1 MGERLNQRFT
11 MITVDVLCSDELS
24 DFEKILFS
32 MIMAL
37 TKKNG
42 YCYATNGYLANILKK
57 GKSTVSKS
65 VGKLIELGFL
75 DSEIL
80 YKDGTKE
87 IQGRLLFLASPKK
100 RCPNPKNEDTPIL
113 ENEDT
118 LYSKMS
124 IPPRLANAD
133 SNGATSDFLR
143 GDNKNN
149 NKKILDNRN
158 LYNIT
163 ISAREKNQ
171 TSLNAP
177 ALKENPN
184 ENFKNRPLNE
194 NQVGYGVEKPNV
206 ETKPSLTSKPTL
218 EAKPSLVATKSN
230 ATSDYVS
237 YTSPKNY
244 ATEKEWYEALKMTD
258 LMGWN
263 IEGILYTHL
272 IPYLEDKRGR
282 PLQDFEIKRISAE
295 LAKYVGV
302 SQLEIVRRCIKGGFR
317 EIKPFGTDK
326 LRKDYPDMCWEL
338 GDNYEI

>member
-1 MGERLNQRFT
+1 
-11 MITVDVLCSDELS
+11 MIKTHSVDVELAKKVGFDE
-24 DFEKILFS
+24 
-32 MIMAL
+32 
-37 TKKNG
+37 
-42 YCYATNGYLANILKK
+42 ANILGFVAYWVKNNRDNNRNFYDGRYWTYNSAQALTEQFPYWTRRQISGLLEKLEKMGAIIK
-57 GKSTVSKS
+57 GN
-65 VGKLIELGFL
+65 
-75 DSEIL
+75 
-80 YKDGTKE
+80 Y
-87 IQGRLLFLASPKK
+87 
-100 RCPNPKNEDTPIL
+100 
-113 ENEDT
+113 
-118 LYSKMS
+118 
-124 IPPRLANAD
+124 
-133 SNGATSDFLR
+133 
-143 GDNKNN
+143 NKNKFDRSSWYALTDKFMYLIGAEMDETNTEIHFTNTEMDETNTEIHFTNTEMDETNTEIIIGN
-149 NKKILDNRN
+149 NYKPIDKPNSF
-158 LYNIT
+158 
-163 ISAREKNQ
+163 SAREKNQ

-194 NQVGYGVEKPNV
+194 NQVGYGVERSN
-206 ETKPSLTSKPTL
+206 LTSKPTL
-218 EAKPSLVATKSN
+218 EAKPSLVATKLN
-230 ATSDYVS
+230 TTSDYVS

-244 ATEKEWYEALKMTD
+244 ATEKEWYAALKMTD

-282 PLQDFEIKRISAE
+282 PLQDFEIRRISVE

>member
-1 MGERLNQRFT
+1 
-11 MITVDVLCSDELS
+11 MIKTHSVDVELAKKVGFDEANMLGFVAYWVKNNRDNNRNFYDGRYWTYNSAQALTEQFPYWTRRQISGLLEKLEKMGAIVKGNYNKNKFDRSSWYALS
-24 DFEKILFS
+24 DKFMYLIGAE
-32 MIMAL
+32 MDE
-37 TKKNG
+37 
-42 YCYATNGYLANILKK
+42 TN
-57 GKSTVSKS
+57 T
-65 VGKLIELGFL
+65 
-75 DSEIL
+75 EIIIGNN
-80 YKDGTKE
+80 YKPIDK
-87 IQGRLLFLASPKK
+87 
-100 RCPNPKNEDTPIL
+100 PN
-113 ENEDT
+113 
-118 LYSKMS
+118 S
-124 IPPRLANAD
+124 
-133 SNGATSDFLR
+133 F
-143 GDNKNN
+143 
-149 NKKILDNRN
+149 
-158 LYNIT
+158 
-163 ISAREKNQ
+163 SAREKNQ

-177 ALKENPN
+177 TLKENPN

-206 ETKPSLTSKPTL
+206 ETKPSLASKPTL

-230 ATSDYVS
+230 TTSDYIS

-244 ATEKEWYEALKMTD
+244 ATEKEWYAALKMTD

-282 PLQDFEIKRISAE
+282 PLQDFEIRRISAE

>member
-1 MGERLNQRFT
+1 
-11 MITVDVLCSDELS
+11 MIKTHSVDVELAKKVGFDE
-24 DFEKILFS
+24 
-32 MIMAL
+32 
-37 TKKNG
+37 
-42 YCYATNGYLANILKK
+42 ANILGFVAYWVKNNRDNNRNFYDGRYWTYNSAQALTEQFPYWTRRQISGLLEKLEKMGAIVK
-57 GKSTVSKS
+57 GN
-65 VGKLIELGFL
+65 
-75 DSEIL
+75 
-80 YKDGTKE
+80 Y
-87 IQGRLLFLASPKK
+87 
-100 RCPNPKNEDTPIL
+100 
-113 ENEDT
+113 
-118 LYSKMS
+118 
-124 IPPRLANAD
+124 
-133 SNGATSDFLR
+133 
-143 GDNKNN
+143 NKNKFDRSSWYALSDKFMYLIGAEMDETNTEIHFTNTEMDETNTEIIIGN
-149 NKKILDNRN
+149 NYKPIDKPNSF
-158 LYNIT
+158 
-163 ISAREKNQ
+163 SAREKNQ

-194 NQVGYGVEKPNV
+194 NQIGYGVEKPN
-206 ETKPSLTSKPTL
+206 PISKPTL
-218 EAKPSLVATKSN
+218 EAKPSLVAIKSN
-230 ATSDYVS
+230 TASDYVS

-282 PLQDFEIKRISAE
+282 PLQDSEIRRISVE
-295 LAKYVGV
+295 LAKYVGI

>member
-1 MGERLNQRFT
+1 M
-11 MITVDVLCSDELS
+11 DE
-24 DFEKILFS
+24 
-32 MIMAL
+32 
-37 TKKNG
+37 
-42 YCYATNGYLANILKK
+42 TN
-57 GKSTVSKS
+57 T
-65 VGKLIELGFL
+65 
-75 DSEIL
+75 EIIIGNN
-80 YKDGTKE
+80 YKPIDK
-87 IQGRLLFLASPKK
+87 
-100 RCPNPKNEDTPIL
+100 PN
-113 ENEDT
+113 
-118 LYSKMS
+118 S
-124 IPPRLANAD
+124 
-133 SNGATSDFLR
+133 F
-143 GDNKNN
+143 
-149 NKKILDNRN
+149 
-158 LYNIT
+158 
-163 ISAREKNQ
+163 SAREKNQ

-194 NQVGYGVEKPNV
+194 NQVGYGVERSN
-206 ETKPSLTSKPTL
+206 LTSKPTL
-218 EAKPSLVATKSN
+218 EAKPSLVATKLN
-230 ATSDYVS
+230 TTSDYVS

-244 ATEKEWYEALKMTD
+244 ATEKEWYAALKMTD

-282 PLQDFEIKRISAE
+282 PLQDFEIRRISVE

>member
-1 MGERLNQRFT
+1 
-11 MITVDVLCSDELS
+11 MIKTHSVDVELAKKVGFDEANMLGFVAYWVKNNRDNNRNFYDGRYWTYNS
-24 DFEKILFS
+24 AQ
-32 MIMAL
+32 AL
-37 TKKNG
+37 TEQFPYWTRRQISGLLEKLEKVG
-42 YCYATNGYLANILKK
+42 AIIK
-57 GKSTVSKS
+57 GN
-65 VGKLIELGFL
+65 
-75 DSEIL
+75 
-80 YKDGTKE
+80 Y
-87 IQGRLLFLASPKK
+87 
-100 RCPNPKNEDTPIL
+100 
-113 ENEDT
+113 
-118 LYSKMS
+118 
-124 IPPRLANAD
+124 
-133 SNGATSDFLR
+133 
-143 GDNKNN
+143 NKNKFDRSSWYALTDKFMYLIGAEMDETNTEIHFTNTEMDETNTEMDETNTEIIIGN
-149 NKKILDNRN
+149 NYKPIYKPNSF
-158 LYNIT
+158 
-163 ISAREKNQ
+163 SAREKNQ

-194 NQVGYGVEKPNV
+194 NQIGYGVEKPN
-206 ETKPSLTSKPTL
+206 PASKPTL

-230 ATSDYVS
+230 TTSDYVS

-244 ATEKEWYEALKMTD
+244 ATEKEWYAALKMTD

-282 PLQDFEIKRISAE
+282 PLQDFEIRRISAE
-295 LAKYVGV
+295 LAKYVGI

>member
-1 MGERLNQRFT
+1 M
-11 MITVDVLCSDELS
+11 
-24 DFEKILFS
+24 
-32 MIMAL
+32 
-37 TKKNG
+37 
-42 YCYATNGYLANILKK
+42 
-57 GKSTVSKS
+57 
-65 VGKLIELGFL
+65 
-75 DSEIL
+75 SEIH
-80 YKDGTKE
+80 
-87 IQGRLLFLASPKK
+87 
-100 RCPNPKNEDTPIL
+100 
-113 ENEDT
+113 
-118 LYSKMS
+118 
-124 IPPRLANAD
+124 
-133 SNGATSDFLR
+133 AT
-143 GDNKNN
+143 NKNN
-149 NKKILDNRN
+149 NFNTQTTSQTTSEN
-158 LYNIT
+158 SF
-163 ISAREKNQ
+163 SAREKNQ

-194 NQVGYGVEKPNV
+194 NQIGYGVEKPN
-206 ETKPSLTSKPTL
+206 LTSKPTL
-218 EAKPSLVATKSN
+218 EAKPSLVATKPN

-244 ATEKEWYEALKMTD
+244 ATEKEWYEALGMTD

-263 IEGILYTHL
+263 IEGILYAHL

>member
-1 MGERLNQRFT
+1 MGHAEFLRELNARPIAVYPIYIEFARS
-11 MITVDVLCSDELS
+11 VNAGLLLS
-24 DFEKILFS
+24 QLMFYFQS
-32 MIMAL
+32 
-37 TKKNG
+37 
-42 YCYATNGYLANILKK
+42 LKK
-57 GKSTVSKS
+57 DKIFKTNEEICAETMLTINELRAAKKIIKECGFIETSKEGLPARTFYKIDWDKYYKTMSAFAAEKQRNNNGEINPASCIKSTRPVE
-65 VGKLIELGFL
+65 LISRDQL
-75 DSEIL
+75 SEIH
-80 YKDGTKE
+80 
-87 IQGRLLFLASPKK
+87 
-100 RCPNPKNEDTPIL
+100 
-113 ENEDT
+113 
-118 LYSKMS
+118 
-124 IPPRLANAD
+124 
-133 SNGATSDFLR
+133 AT
-143 GDNKNN
+143 NKNN
-149 NKKILDNRN
+149 NFNTQTTSETTSEN
-158 LYNIT
+158 SF
-163 ISAREKNQ
+163 SAREKNQ

-194 NQVGYGVEKPNV
+194 NQVGYGVEKPN
-206 ETKPSLTSKPTL
+206 LTSKPTL

-230 ATSDYVS
+230 TASDYVS

-282 PLQDFEIKRISAE
+282 PLQDFEIRRISVE

>member
-1 MGERLNQRFT
+1 MGHTEFLRELNARPVAVYPIYIDFT
-11 MITVDVLCSDELS
+11 GSVPAGMLLS
-24 DFEKILFS
+24 QLMFYFQS
-32 MIMAL
+32 
-37 TKKNG
+37 
-42 YCYATNGYLANILKK
+42 LKK
-57 GKSTVSKS
+57 DKIFKTNEDICIDTRLTANELRAAKKLIKECGFIEISKEGLPARTFYEINWSKYYKIMSAFADEKQRNDNGEINPASSIKSTRPV
-65 VGKLIELGFL
+65 ELNSRDQL
-75 DSEIL
+75 SEIH
-80 YKDGTKE
+80 
-87 IQGRLLFLASPKK
+87 
-100 RCPNPKNEDTPIL
+100 
-113 ENEDT
+113 
-118 LYSKMS
+118 
-124 IPPRLANAD
+124 
-133 SNGATSDFLR
+133 AT
-143 GDNKNN
+143 NKNN
-149 NKKILDNRN
+149 NFNTQTTSETTSEN
-158 LYNIT
+158 SF
-163 ISAREKNQ
+163 SAREKNQ
-171 TSLNAP
+171 TSLNAS

-194 NQVGYGVEKPNV
+194 NQIGYGVEKPN
-206 ETKPSLTSKPTL
+206 LANKPTL
-218 EAKPSLVATKSN
+218 EAKPSLVATKPN

-244 ATEKEWYEALKMTD
+244 ATEKEWYEALGMTD

-282 PLQDFEIKRISAE
+282 PLQDFEIRRISAE

>member
-1 MGERLNQRFT
+1 
-11 MITVDVLCSDELS
+11 MIKTHSVDVELAKKVGFDE
-24 DFEKILFS
+24 
-32 MIMAL
+32 
-37 TKKNG
+37 
-42 YCYATNGYLANILKK
+42 ANILGFVAYWVKNNRDNNRNFYDGRYWTYNSAQALTEQFPYWTRRQISGLLEKLEKMGAIIK
-57 GKSTVSKS
+57 GN
-65 VGKLIELGFL
+65 
-75 DSEIL
+75 
-80 YKDGTKE
+80 Y
-87 IQGRLLFLASPKK
+87 
-100 RCPNPKNEDTPIL
+100 
-113 ENEDT
+113 
-118 LYSKMS
+118 
-124 IPPRLANAD
+124 
-133 SNGATSDFLR
+133 
-143 GDNKNN
+143 NKNKFDRSSWYALSDKFMYLIGAEMDETNTEIHFTNTEMDETNTGIIIGN
-149 NKKILDNRN
+149 NYKPIDKPNSF
-158 LYNIT
+158 
-163 ISAREKNQ
+163 SAREENQ

-177 ALKENPN
+177 TLKENPN

-194 NQVGYGVEKPNV
+194 NQVGYGVEKSN
-206 ETKPSLTSKPTL
+206 LASKPTL

-230 ATSDYVS
+230 TASDYVS

-244 ATEKEWYEALKMTD
+244 ATEKEWYKALKMTD

-282 PLQDFEIKRISAE
+282 PLQDFEIRRISAE

>member
-1 MGERLNQRFT
+1 MLSWQKKVGF
-11 MITVDVLCSDELS
+11 DE
-24 DFEKILFS
+24 
-32 MIMAL
+32 
-37 TKKNG
+37 
-42 YCYATNGYLANILKK
+42 ANILGFVAYWVKNNRDNNRNFYDGRYWTYNSAQALTEQFPYWTRRQISGLLEKLEKMGAIIK
-57 GKSTVSKS
+57 GN
-65 VGKLIELGFL
+65 
-75 DSEIL
+75 
-80 YKDGTKE
+80 Y
-87 IQGRLLFLASPKK
+87 
-100 RCPNPKNEDTPIL
+100 
-113 ENEDT
+113 
-118 LYSKMS
+118 
-124 IPPRLANAD
+124 
-133 SNGATSDFLR
+133 
-143 GDNKNN
+143 NKNKFDRSSWYALSDKFMYLIGAEMDETNTEIIIGN
-149 NKKILDNRN
+149 NYKPIDKPNSF
-158 LYNIT
+158 
-163 ISAREKNQ
+163 SAREKNQ

-194 NQVGYGVEKPNV
+194 NQIGYGVEKPN
-206 ETKPSLTSKPTL
+206 PASKPKI
-218 EAKPSLVATKSN
+218 EAKPSLDARKSN
-230 ATSDYVS
+230 SDYVS

-244 ATEKEWYEALKMTD
+244 ATEKEWYAALKMTD

-282 PLQDFEIKRISAE
+282 PLQDFEIRRISAE

>member
-1 MGERLNQRFT
+1 
-11 MITVDVLCSDELS
+11 MIKTHSVDVELAKKVGFDEANMLGFVAYWVKNNRDNNRNFYDGRYWTYNSAQALTEQFPYWTRRQISGLLEKLEKMGAIVKGNYNKNKFDRSSWYALS
-24 DFEKILFS
+24 DKFMYLIGAEMDETNTEIHF
-32 MIMAL
+32 
-37 TKKNG
+37 TKTEMDE
-42 YCYATNGYLANILKK
+42 TN
-57 GKSTVSKS
+57 T
-65 VGKLIELGFL
+65 
-75 DSEIL
+75 EIIIGNN
-80 YKDGTKE
+80 YKPIDK
-87 IQGRLLFLASPKK
+87 
-100 RCPNPKNEDTPIL
+100 PN
-113 ENEDT
+113 
-118 LYSKMS
+118 S
-124 IPPRLANAD
+124 
-133 SNGATSDFLR
+133 F
-143 GDNKNN
+143 
-149 NKKILDNRN
+149 
-158 LYNIT
+158 
-163 ISAREKNQ
+163 SAREKNQ

-177 ALKENPN
+177 TLKENPN

-206 ETKPSLTSKPTL
+206 ETKPSLASKPTL

-230 ATSDYVS
+230 TTSDYIS

-244 ATEKEWYEALKMTD
+244 ATEKEWYAALKMTD

-282 PLQDFEIKRISAE
+282 PLQDFEIRRISAE

>member
-1 MGERLNQRFT
+1 MRETNGYGVCPDEWIFDPRIKNELRLL
-11 MITVDVLCSDELS
+11 I
-24 DFEKILFS
+24 KIS
-32 MIMAL
+32 GL
-37 TKKNG
+37 TAKDG
-42 YCYATNGYLANILKK
+42 YCYASNEYFAELFKADKITPQTVSEKIKKLERLGYIKIDYKK
-57 GKSTVSKS
+57 RGAEITRREIRLSKS
-65 VGKLIELGFL
+65 VID
-75 DSEIL
+75 DSANDEPTIKQMPKENIIN
-80 YKDGTKE
+80 KDE
-87 IQGRLLFLASPKK
+87 
-100 RCPNPKNEDTPIL
+100 
-113 ENEDT
+113 
-118 LYSKMS
+118 YSY
-124 IPPRLANAD
+124 AH
-133 SNGATSDFLR
+133 
-143 GDNKNN
+143 
-149 NKKILDNRN
+149 
-158 LYNIT
+158 
-163 ISAREKNQ
+163 AREKNQ

-177 ALKENPN
+177 TLKENPN

-194 NQVGYGVEKPNV
+194 NQVGYGVEKSN
-206 ETKPSLTSKPTL
+206 LASKPTL

-244 ATEKEWYEALKMTD
+244 ATEKEWYAALKMTD

-282 PLQDFEIKRISAE
+282 PLQDFEIRRISAE